1 MIGSKTARL
10 GLGAGAVAFALLG
23 AAACSGGGGDAAGGS
38 ASASPVS
45 PSESAL
51 ISLVADSMNRAST
64 AGTVKVTGNVT
75 TSTTGMMTLTGEEQ
89 FRPSLAMSLTD
100 QVEGQT
106 LSEVLVGST
115 VYLNYPQ
122 LASLLGGKQWG
133 EINMSESL
141 GSLGSLASLVD
152 SAKTYNPTT
161 QLEALVASG
170 AVKLIGTHTVADK
183 PTTHYEGVLNA
194 TQLLQETSAQGL
206 TPGQFS
212 SLVDEWKA
220 SGTTSENVD
229 FYVGADGMPVWVKFV
244 ISTASSQTTTN
255 MFLSDWGKPVQIG
268 APPASSVFDMTTELN
283 SAVASAGA
291 GASAS
296 SSVSPSPSG

>member
-23 AAACSGGGGDAAGGS
+23 AAACSGGGGAAAGGS
-38 ASASPVS
+38 ASATPVS

-89 FRPSLAMSLTD
+89 YRPGVEMSLTV

-133 EINMSESL
+133 EINMSESNGAL
-141 GSLGSLASLVD
+141 GSLSSLVD
-152 SAKTYNPTT
+152 SAKNYNPTT

-194 TQLLQETSAQGL
+194 SQLLQEASAQGL
-206 TPGQFS
+206 TPSQYS
-212 SLVDEWKA
+212 ALVGEWKA

-229 FYVGADGMPVWVKFV
+229 LYIGADGMPVWVKYV

-255 MFLSDWGKPVQIG
+255 MFMSDWGKSVQIG
-268 APPASSVFDMTTELN
+268 APPTASVYDMTTELN
-283 SAVASAGA
+283 SAVASA
-291 GASAS
+291 
-296 SSVSPSPSG
+296 SVSASPSG

>member
-23 AAACSGGGGDAAGGS
+23 AAACSGGGGAAAGDS
-38 ASASPVS
+38 ASATPVS

-51 ISLVADSMNRAST
+51 ISLVADSMNKAST

-75 TSTTGMMTLTGEEQ
+75 TSTTGMMTLTGQEQ
-89 FRPSLAMSLTD
+89 YRPGVEMSLTV

-106 LSEVLVGST
+106 LSEVLVGSA

-133 EINMSESL
+133 EIDMSESSGAL
-141 GSLGSLASLVD
+141 GSLSSLVD
-152 SAKTYNPTT
+152 SAKNYNPTT

-194 TQLLQETSAQGL
+194 SQLLQETSAQGL
-206 TPGQFS
+206 TPSQFS
-212 SLVDEWKA
+212 SLVAEWKA
-220 SGTTSENVD
+220 AGTTSENVD
-229 FYVGADGMPVWVKFV
+229 FYVGADGMPVWVKYV
-244 ISTASSQTTTN
+244 ISTASSQTTTS
-255 MFLSDWGKPVQIG
+255 MFMSDWGKSVQIG
-268 APPASSVFDMTTELN
+268 APPTSAVYDMTMELN
-283 SAVASAGA
+283 SAVASA
-291 GASAS
+291 
-296 SSVSPSPSG
+296 SVSASPSG